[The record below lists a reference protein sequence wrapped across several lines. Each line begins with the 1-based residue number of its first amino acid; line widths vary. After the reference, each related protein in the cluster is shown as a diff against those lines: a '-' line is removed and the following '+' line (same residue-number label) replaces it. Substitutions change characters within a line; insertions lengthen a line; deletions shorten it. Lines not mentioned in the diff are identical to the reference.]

1 MQTFLVPVER
11 GDAEAVHDAAEV
23 VRHRRLLGERQAR
36 NEVRDALVD
45 GQRRVA
51 KGEPIVGRQ
60 ARVAVVRGVERD
72 GGGERGERGESYGR
86 A

>member
-1 MQTFLVPVER
+1 MQALLIPVKR
-11 GDAEAVHDAAEV
+11 GYAEAVHDAAEV
-23 VRHRRLLGERQAR
+23 VRHRRLLGQRQAR
-36 NEVRDALVD
+36 HEVRDALVD

-51 KGEPIVGRQ
+51 KGETIVGRQ

-72 GGGERGERGESYGR
+72 GGGERGERGESSGR